1 MLTGI
6 HLKNYILIDELKLS
20 LNSGMSVI
28 TGETGA
34 GKSIIVGALNLVFGK
49 SGSQQIAYD
58 PQKDVYLEMTF
69 SAPAVLAEVHAFLEE
84 AGFPAENEEII
95 VSREFTAAGKTTSY
109 LNGRRTSS
117 AVLKDLHDLLID
129 FHHQRDQQK
138 LLNPGYQLDLLD
150 LYGGLLPLRN
160 EFRNCYQELR
170 STMKALKEMQ
180 EAELNNQQLI
190 DLYRFQLE
198 ELDTAS
204 LVAGEDKELE
214 QEFELLSHSE
224 DIINIASQ
232 TYAAF
237 YEQENSLYDAVT
249 QALYQIQKYS
259 AMSSSISEIC
269 SKLEACSENIQ
280 EASIQ
285 LRDLKEQIDI
295 DPERLN
301 GIRQRLDL
309 INSLKTKYKQASIE
323 EILTYKSKIEQSV
336 LSQDNRNEEI
346 QALTDRINVL
356 FSELLTKA
364 YHLTDRRGASSQ
376 KLASDIKDNVKKLSI
391 QNAQFE
397 IQIDK
402 KADGKILLSD
412 IAVYFSDNGQ
422 DVAEFR
428 FSANP
433 GSPVL
438 PLKSIASGGELS
450 RILLATKKAL
460 SGVMSPRT
468 IILDEIDSGIGG
480 KTAGSLAEFIHD
492 LSGSYQ
498 VICITHLAKIAAAA
512 DNHIAIEKKTQ
523 KGATS
528 VEVDI
533 LDTQKR
539 IKEIARMLS
548 GHITEL
554 SLQHAR
560 ELLNIE
566 IEVL

>member
-69 SAPAVLAEVHAFLEE
+69 SAPSVLAEVHAFLEE
-84 AGFPAENEEII
+84 TGFPAENEEII

-160 EFRNCYQELR
+160 EFRNCFQELR

-198 ELDTAS
+198 ELDSAG
-204 LVAGEDKELE
+204 LVPGEDKELE
-214 QEFELLSHSE
+214 QEFELLTHSE

-232 TYAAF
+232 TYAVF
-237 YEQENSLYDAVT
+237 YEQENSLYDTVT
-249 QALYQIQKYS
+249 QALNQIQKYS
-259 AMSSSISEIC
+259 AMSSSIREIS

-309 INSLKTKYKQASIE
+309 INTFKTKYKQASIE
-323 EILTYKSKIEQSV
+323 EILAYKSKIEQSV

-356 FSELLTKA
+356 FSVLLAKA
-364 YHLTDRRGASSQ
+364 DHLTDRRRASSQ
-376 KLASDIKDNVKKLSI
+376 KLAADIKDNVKKLSI

-460 SGVMSPRT
+460 SGVMPPRT
-468 IILDEIDSGIGG
+468 IILDEIESGIGG

-528 VEVDI
+528 VDVDI

-560 ELLNIE
+560 ELLNIK

>member
-84 AGFPAENEEII
+84 TGFPAENEEII

-160 EFRNCYQELR
+160 EFRNCFQELR

-198 ELDTAS
+198 ELDSAG
-204 LVAGEDKELE
+204 LVPGEDKELE
-214 QEFELLSHSE
+214 QEFELLTHSE

-232 TYAAF
+232 TYAVF
-237 YEQENSLYDAVT
+237 YEQENSLYDTVT
-249 QALYQIQKYS
+249 QALNQIQKYS
-259 AMSSSISEIC
+259 AMSSSIREIS

-309 INSLKTKYKQASIE
+309 INTLKTKYKQASIE
-323 EILTYKSKIEQSV
+323 EILAYKSKIEQSV

-356 FSELLTKA
+356 FSVLLAKA
-364 YHLTDRRGASSQ
+364 DHLTDRRRASSQ
-376 KLASDIKDNVKKLSI
+376 KLAADIKDNVKKLSI

-460 SGVMSPRT
+460 SGVMPPRT

-528 VEVDI
+528 VDVDI

-560 ELLNIE
+560 ELLNIK

>member
-69 SAPAVLAEVHAFLEE
+69 SAPSVLAEVHAFLEE
-84 AGFPAENEEII
+84 TGFPAENEEII
-95 VSREFTAAGKTTSY
+95 VSREFTTAGKTTSY

-160 EFRNCYQELR
+160 EFRNCFQELR

-198 ELDTAS
+198 ELDSAG
-204 LVAGEDKELE
+204 LIPGEDKELE
-214 QEFELLSHSE
+214 QEFELLTHSE

-232 TYAAF
+232 TYAVF
-237 YEQENSLYDAVT
+237 YEQENSLYDTVT
-249 QALYQIQKYS
+249 QALNQIQKYS
-259 AMSSSISEIC
+259 AMSSSIREIS

-309 INSLKTKYKQASIE
+309 INTLKTKYKQASIE
-323 EILTYKSKIEQSV
+323 EILAYKSKIEQSV

-356 FSELLTKA
+356 FSVLLAKA
-364 YHLTDRRGASSQ
+364 DHLTDRRRASSQ
-376 KLASDIKDNVKKLSI
+376 KLAADIKDNVKKLSI

-460 SGVMSPRT
+460 SGVMPPRT

-528 VEVDI
+528 VDVDI

-560 ELLNIE
+560 ELLNIK

>member
-49 SGSQQIAYD
+49 SGSQQTAYD

-69 SAPAVLAEVHAFLEE
+69 SAPAVLTEVHAFLEE

-198 ELDTAS
+198 ELDSAC

-249 QALYQIQKYS
+249 QALNQIQKYS

-285 LRDLKEQIDI
+285 LRNLKEQVDI

-323 EILTYKSKIEQSV
+323 EILAYKSKIEQSV

-356 FSELLTKA
+356 FSELLAKA
-364 YHLTDRRGASSQ
+364 DHLTDRRRASSQ
-376 KLASDIKDNVKKLSI
+376 KLAADIKDNVKKLSI

-460 SGVMSPRT
+460 SGVMPPRT

>member
-84 AGFPAENEEII
+84 TGFPAENEEII

-160 EFRNCYQELR
+160 EFRNCFQELR
-170 STMKALKEMQ
+170 STMKAMKEMQ

-198 ELDTAS
+198 ELDSAG
-204 LVAGEDKELE
+204 LVPGEDKELE
-214 QEFELLSHSE
+214 QEFELLTHSE

-232 TYAAF
+232 TYAVF
-237 YEQENSLYDAVT
+237 YEQENSLYDTVT
-249 QALYQIQKYS
+249 QALNQIQKYS
-259 AMSSSISEIC
+259 AMSSSIREIS

-309 INSLKTKYKQASIE
+309 INTLKTKYKQASIE
-323 EILTYKSKIEQSV
+323 EILAYKSKIEQSV

-356 FSELLTKA
+356 FSVLLAKA
-364 YHLTDRRGASSQ
+364 DHLTDRRRASSQ
-376 KLASDIKDNVKKLSI
+376 KLAADIKDNVKKLSI

-460 SGVMSPRT
+460 SGVMPPRT

-528 VEVDI
+528 VDVDI

-560 ELLNIE
+560 ELLNIK